1 MSTDTTNP
9 AQHGGEHTVKRRRKK
24 AAAIKVA
31 ALNITAFMDLT
42 FNLLMFFVLTAS
54 FASAEGV
61 LPASLP
67 NRPGG
72 GEGVVSTPVEPT
84 EPTTGQQVVIILR
97 NIGNDETLIQIE
109 GVPET
114 PKTFEELYSTL
125 HTLRIDPKAPGTGV
139 FKEDDDITIKPD
151 RTVKW
156 QAVVEAFN
164 AVIRAKYKNVG
175 FAPAGN

>member
-9 AQHGGEHTVKRRRKK
+9 AQHGGEHTPKRKRKK

-54 FASAEGV
+54 FSAAEGV

-72 GEGVVSTPVEPT
+72 GEGVSVPSEPA
-84 EPTTGQQVVIILR
+84 EPTTAQQVVIILR

-114 PKTFEELYSTL
+114 PKNFEELYTTL
-125 HTLRIDPKAPGTGV
+125 DGLRIDPKRGSGGV
-139 FKEDDDITIKPD
+139 FKDDDDITIKPD
-151 RTVKW
+151 RSVKW
-156 QAVVEAFN
+156 QAVVDAFN

-175 FAPAGN
+175 FAPASN